1 MARDK
6 LDVKE
11 QLSAVVMRPRSV
23 QRLHEKVE
31 CAEEAKDVDRH
42 VKEGLDVKK
51 GGTDAN

>member
-11 QLSAVVMRPRSV
+11 KLSAVIMRPRAI

-31 CAEEAKDVDRH
+31 CAEGKKDVDRH
-42 VKEGLDVKK
+42 VKEDLDVKK